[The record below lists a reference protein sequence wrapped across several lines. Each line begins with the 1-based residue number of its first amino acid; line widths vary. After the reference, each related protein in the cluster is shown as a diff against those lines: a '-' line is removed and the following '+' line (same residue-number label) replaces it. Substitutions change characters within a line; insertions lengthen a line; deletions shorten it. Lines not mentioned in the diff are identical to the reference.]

1 MKKEDAAMN
10 VSRTMC
16 LSLVV
21 VAAALMPIAQP
32 SAQERSW
39 RPTVVAQHGMVA
51 AGHPLAAEAGM
62 RMLKAGG
69 NAMDAAMAT
78 WAVQGQVEPGMTG
91 LGADMLVL
99 VYLAKTN
106 EVRFINATGFAPA
119 AATIDFY
126 KSKGG
131 IPDQG
136 PLSISVPGA
145 VGGAVY
151 AVQKYGTKP
160 LGDVFAPAIEIAEQ
174 GFPITSALAQGLASG
189 KEKLSK
195 YPSTTKIWFKDG
207 QPLQMGDVLINKDLA
222 RTLRTIVA
230 QGHDGFYKGAV
241 AKNTAAYLKA
251 NGGIMTEADLA
262 AYHPVED
269 TPIHVNYRGVE
280 VYECPPNS
288 QGFVMLEALNI
299 LEGFDLKKMGHNS
312 APYLHAVTEA
322 LKLSFADRNKYVGDP
337 KFITSIPMKALL
349 SKEYAAT
356 RRQAIDPNRAI
367 VGEPAPGDPARISST
382 FQPVARSLQ
391 PSERYDGVVA
401 RRLQPSERYEDV
413 VARWLQPSDRYGS
426 PQPVPNTVGVFDPD
440 KILNLTTYLAVVDKD
455 HNMVSVTSSLL
466 SGFGSGMVVDGGG
479 FFLNDRMRYWWLDPQ
494 NVNALQPG
502 KRVRQTIN
510 PALALKDGK
519 PFVVFGTP
527 GADTQPQTQLQFFL
541 NVVEFNMEVQQALEQ
556 PAVISNSF
564 QDSYYPH
571 NVLGKLLTPAMLADS
586 VKQELAAK
594 GHQLDIRNS
603 RGVGSVKA
611 VMIHPRTGVLMGGV
625 SPTGDSYVMAW

>member
-1 MKKEDAAMN
+1 MAKSASIVA
-10 VSRTMC
+10 
-16 LSLVV
+16 LVV
-21 VAAALMPIAQP
+21 LMSVVSLPAQTTN
-32 SAQERSW
+32 W
-39 RPTVVAQHGMVA
+39 RPTIVAQHGMVA

-62 RMLKAGG
+62 RILKAGG
-69 NAMDAAMAT
+69 NAIDAAMAT
-78 WAVQGQVEPGMTG
+78 WAVQGEVEPGMTG
-91 LGADMLVL
+91 LGADMFIL
-99 VYLAKTN
+99 YYNAKTR
-106 EVRFINATGFAPA
+106 EVKFINGTGFAPH
-119 AATIDFY
+119 AATIDLY

-131 IPDQG
+131 IPNDG
-136 PLSISVPGA
+136 PFTIAVPGA
-145 VGGAVY
+145 VGGATY

-160 LGDVFAPAIEIAEQ
+160 LSDVFAPAIDIAEQ
-174 GFPITSALAQGLASG
+174 GYPITDALARELKNSRDKLA
-189 KEKLSK
+189 KF
-195 YPSTTKIWFKDG
+195 PSSTKIWFKDG
-207 QPLQMGDVLINKDLA
+207 KPLEMGDILVNKDLA
-222 RTLRTIVA
+222 RTLRSIAA
-230 QGHDGFYKGAV
+230 QGADPFYRGEI
-241 AKNTAAYLKA
+241 AKNTAAFMKA
-251 NGGIMTEADLA
+251 NGGLITEADLSGVQA
-262 AYHPVED
+262 FEDPPVR
-269 TPIHVNYRGVE
+269 TNYRGID

-299 LEGFDLKKMGHNS
+299 LEGFDLKAMGHNT

-322 LKLSFADRNKYVGDP
+322 LKLSFADRNKYVADP
-337 KFITSIPMKALL
+337 KFVPNIPMKTLL

-356 RRQAIDPNRAI
+356 RRAQIDPNHAI
-367 VGEPAPGDPARISST
+367 VGEPAPGDPFRGTSQAD
-382 FQPVARSLQ
+382 ADRSAKAFAL
-391 PSERYDGVVA
+391 
-401 RRLQPSERYEDV
+401 RRND
-413 VARWLQPSDRYGS
+413 YGS
-426 PQPVPNTVGVFDPD
+426 PQPSPTTVAPFDPD
-440 KILNLTTYLAVVDKD
+440 EILHLTTYLAVVDKD

-466 SGFGSGMVVDGGG
+466 SGFGSGMVVEGGG

-556 PAVISNSF
+556 PTVISNSF

-603 RGVGSVKA
+603 RGAGSVKA

>member
-1 MKKEDAAMN
+1 MMN
-10 VSRTMC
+10 TRVTVA
-16 LSLVV
+16 SLVV
-21 VAAALMPIAQP
+21 VAAVLMPIAQP

-106 EVRFINATGFAPA
+106 EVKFINATGFAPA

-160 LGDVFAPAIEIAEQ
+160 LGDIFAPAIEIAEQ
-174 GFPITSALAQGLASG
+174 GFPITSALAQSLASG

-207 QPLQMGDVLINKDLA
+207 QPLQMGDILINKDLA

-251 NGGIMTEADLA
+251 NGGIITEADLA
-262 AYHPVED
+262 GYHPVED
-269 TPIHVNYRGVE
+269 TPIHVNYRGVD
-280 VYECPPNS
+280 VYECPPNY
-288 QGFVMLEALNI
+288 QGFGMLEALNI
-299 LEGFDLKKMGHNS
+299 LEGFDLKTMGHNS
-312 APYLHAVTEA
+312 ASYLHAVTEA

-337 KFITSIPMKALL
+337 KFVPNIPMKALL
-349 SKEYAAT
+349 SKEYAAM

-367 VGEPAPGDPARISST
+367 AGEPAPGDPARFTTTSQAYAS
-382 FQPVARSLQ
+382 A
-391 PSERYDGVVA
+391 
-401 RRLQPSERYEDV
+401 
-413 VARWLQPSDRYGS
+413 
-426 PQPVPNTVGVFDPD
+426 QPVPTEVGVFDPD

-479 FFLNDRMRYWWLDPQ
+479 FFLNDRMRYWWLDPN

-502 KRVRQTIN
+502 KSVRQTIN
-510 PALALKDGK
+510 PALEIGRA
-519 PFVVFGTP
+519 
-527 GADTQPQTQLQFFL
+527 
-541 NVVEFNMEVQQALEQ
+541 
-556 PAVISNSF
+556 S
-564 QDSYYPH
+564 
-571 NVLGKLLTPAMLADS
+571 
-586 VKQELAAK
+586 
-594 GHQLDIRNS
+594 
-603 RGVGSVKA
+603 
-611 VMIHPRTGVLMGGV
+611 
-625 SPTGDSYVMAW
+625 W

>member
-1 MKKEDAAMN
+1 MKPVTFA
-10 VSRTMC
+10 
-16 LSLVV
+16 SLVV
-21 VAAALMPIAQP
+21 IAIVMTPIAQTP

-62 RMLKAGG
+62 RILKAGG
-69 NAMDAAMAT
+69 NAIDAAMAT

-99 VYLAKTN
+99 VYLAKTH
-106 EVRFINATGFAPA
+106 EVKFINASGFAPA

-145 VGGAVY
+145 VGGAAY
-151 AVQKYGTKP
+151 AVQKYGTKS

-174 GFPITSALAQGLASG
+174 GFPITASLAQGLAGG
-189 KEKLSK
+189 KDKLAK
-195 YPSTTKIWFKDG
+195 YASTTKVWFKDG
-207 QPLQMGDVLINKDLA
+207 QPLQMGDILINKDLA
-222 RTLRTIVA
+222 RTLRTIAA
-230 QGHDGFYKGAV
+230 QGHDGFYKGDV

-251 NGGIMTEADLA
+251 NGGLITEADLA
-262 AYHPVED
+262 GYHPVED
-269 TPIHVNYRGVE
+269 TAIHVNYRGVE

-322 LKLSFADRNKYVGDP
+322 LKLSFADRNKYVADP
-337 KFITSIPMKALL
+337 KFVPNIPMKGLL
-349 SKEYAAT
+349 SKEYAAV
-356 RRQAIDPNRAI
+356 RRHAIDPNKAI
-367 VGEPAPGDPARISST
+367 AGEPAPGDPTRILTTS
-382 FQPVARSLQ
+382 QPAQ
-391 PSERYDGVVA
+391 HAYAG
-401 RRLQPSERYEDV
+401 
-413 VARWLQPSDRYGS
+413 
-426 PQPVPNTVGVFDPD
+426 PQPVPATVGDFDPD

-479 FFLNDRMRYWWLDPQ
+479 FFLNDRMRYWWLDPN

-519 PFVVFGTP
+519 PLVVFGTP

-541 NVVEFNMEVQQALEQ
+541 NVVEFGMEVQQALEQ

-594 GHQLDIRNS
+594 GHQLDIRNA

>member
-1 MKKEDAAMN
+1 
-10 VSRTMC
+10 
-16 LSLVV
+16 
-21 VAAALMPIAQP
+21 
-32 SAQERSW
+32 
-39 RPTVVAQHGMVA
+39 MVA

-62 RMLKAGG
+62 RILKSGG
-69 NAMDAAMAT
+69 NAIDAAMAT

-106 EVRFINATGFAPA
+106 EVKFINATGFAPA

-145 VGGAVY
+145 VGGAAY

-174 GFPITSALAQGLASG
+174 GFPITAALAQGLSSG
-189 KEKLSK
+189 KDKLAK
-195 YPSTTKIWFKDG
+195 YASTTKLWFKDG
-207 QPLQMGDVLINKDLA
+207 QPLQMGDILINKDLA
-222 RTLRTIVA
+222 RTLRTIAA
-230 QGHDGFYKGAV
+230 QGHDGFYRGDV

-251 NGGIMTEADLA
+251 NGGLITEADLA
-262 AYHPVED
+262 GYRPVED
-269 TPIHVNYRGVE
+269 APIRVNYRGVD

-337 KFITSIPMKALL
+337 KFVPNIPMKALL

-356 RRQAIDPNRAI
+356 RRRAIDPNHAI
-367 VGEPAPGDPARISST
+367 VGEPAPGDPLRFKTST
-382 FQPVARSLQ
+382 AGIAYASAQPLPVTVAPL
-391 PSERYDGVVA
+391 
-401 RRLQPSERYEDV
+401 
-413 VARWLQPSDRYGS
+413 
-426 PQPVPNTVGVFDPD
+426 DPD

-466 SGFGSGMVVDGGG
+466 SGFGSGLVVDGGG
-479 FFLNDRMRYWWLDPQ
+479 FFLNDRMRYFYLDPTD
-494 NVNALQPG
+494 VNSLQPG

-510 PALALKDGK
+510 PALALRDGK
-519 PFVVFGTP
+519 PWITFGTP

-541 NVVEFNMEVQQALEQ
+541 NVAEFGMNVQQALEQ
-556 PAVISNSF
+556 PSVISNSF
-564 QDSYYPH
+564 RDSYYPH
-571 NVLGKLLTPAMLADS
+571 VVLGKLLTPKMLDENVRNA
-586 VKQELAAK
+586 LASR
-594 GHQLDIRNS
+594 GHQLDLRDV

-611 VMIHPRTGVLMGGV
+611 IMIHPKSGALMGGV